1 MELQIKG
8 QKYLNAN
15 WYQSIKIKS
24 IKRNLD
30 RGLIEVKIKKRVANE
45 NEVTISTMSTSTPK
59 FMDTIKDLSEIEK
72 VKEVLEYFE
81 RNNRIYKMIE
91 GNGVHFFSTSDRCL
105 DLEMGFHEK
114 DKAYIDRPIRK
125 LIYNYLD
132 SRLQF
137 LDSCRS
143 FSYEIVGIEG
153 QGAYGM
159 YEDLEG
165 SNETVWLYLMSDK
178 EELYDFGKLRN
189 FEKQFIENFV
199 LEKIREQG
207 VSAIVEDY
215 WRLGK
220 EEDRRNMKINSLN
233 VHVYSIF
240 CGDIVFHFH
249 RMAKEDLRDLTHKVI
264 EYNENLEQQEN
275 MQLKLDLGGMKYE

>member
-8 QKYLNAN
+8 QKYLNGN
-15 WYQSIKIKS
+15 RYQRIRM
-24 IKRNLD
+24 RNINQELEKGMID
-30 RGLIEVKIKKRVANE
+30 VQVKNKVKPE
-45 NEVTISTMSTSTPK
+45 NSVTISSMPTSTPK

-72 VKEVLEYFE
+72 IEEILEYFA
-81 RNNRIYKMIE
+81 RNNTIDKMVE
-91 GNGVHFFSTSDRCL
+91 ENGIHFFSNGGRQL
-105 DLEMGFHEK
+105 DIEMGFKVENK
-114 DKAYIDRPIRK
+114 VCLENAVKK

-137 LDSCRS
+137 LDSCQDCS
-143 FSYEIVGIEG
+143 FEIVGNNVQSFYE
-153 QGAYGM
+153 A
-159 YEDLEG
+159 YEDLDG

-189 FEKQFIENFV
+189 FEKSFIENFV

-207 VSAIVEDY
+207 VPAIVEDY

-249 RMAKEDLRDLTHKVI
+249 RMAVEDLRDLTHKVI
-264 EYNENLEQQEN
+264 EYNENLEQQES
-275 MQLKLDLGGMKYE
+275 MQLKLDLGGTKI